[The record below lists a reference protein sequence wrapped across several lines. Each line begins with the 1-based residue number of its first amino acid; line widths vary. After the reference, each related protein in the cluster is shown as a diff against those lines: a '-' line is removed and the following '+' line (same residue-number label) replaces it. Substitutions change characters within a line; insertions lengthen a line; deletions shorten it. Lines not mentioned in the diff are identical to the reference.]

1 MARRLYTQTQR
12 EVFSKSIHEIRPW
25 QYCSG
30 ALTPQSKRRSSRN
43 SLKHGFYKQVF
54 CEFRKNRRASEII
67 RVEGMCLRLIKAS
80 TMENLEHLNPIV
92 SNILGSV
99 MKIWQSTEEEAF
111 NSSLMLELKY
121 IFTLCESVIR
131 YSTTNVTGKLNEQLK
146 EQNEKLK

>member
-1 MARRLYTQTQR
+1 
-12 EVFSKSIHEIRPW
+12 
-25 QYCSG
+25 
-30 ALTPQSKRRSSRN
+30 
-43 SLKHGFYKQVF
+43 
-54 CEFRKNRRASEII
+54 
-67 RVEGMCLRLIKAS
+67 MCLRLIKAS

-131 YSTTNVTGKLNEQLK
+131 YSTNNVTGKLNEQLK